1 VGPSARGEAIARNEI
16 LMLRGVP
23 VLAATL
29 GPCLISAC
37 DLPTGCA
44 GVGAP
49 NVAVTVIDSLTGTPA
64 AAGAT
69 LLTYDLN
76 RGGVRVDSVT
86 GRTDTEVLQGSIDRR
101 GRFSV
106 FVRKT
111 GYRDW
116 SVPAVTVRDGCPAI
130 QTARLTARLARP

>member
-1 VGPSARGEAIARNEI
+1 
-16 LMLRGVP
+16 M
-23 VLAATL
+23 
-29 GPCLISAC
+29 
-37 DLPTGCA
+37 PTDCA

-49 NVAVTVIDSLTGTPA
+49 NVAITVVDSLTGNPA
-64 AAGAT
+64 GAGAT

-86 GRTDTEVLQGSIDRR
+86 GRTDTEVLQGSIDRT

-106 FVRKT
+106 VVRKI

-116 SVPAVTVRDGCPAI
+116 SVPAVTVRDGCPTI